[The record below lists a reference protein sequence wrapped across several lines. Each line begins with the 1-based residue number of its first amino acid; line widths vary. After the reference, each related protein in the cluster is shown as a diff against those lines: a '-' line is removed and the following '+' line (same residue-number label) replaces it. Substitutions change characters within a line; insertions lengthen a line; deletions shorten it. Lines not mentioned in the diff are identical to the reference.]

1 MNDNDGSEDLRVLIS
16 GIKHARIRIN
26 ERLPADRLSSIG
38 GSFLFRDMDMAD
50 QRYREGDEMIVN
62 RIHGACRNEISRIRQ
77 ALKSLEK
84 KNILKGQ
91 NTLGLQIWPGC

>member
-50 QRYREGDEMIVN
+50 QREREGEM
-62 RIHGACRNEISRIRQ
+62 RQ
-77 ALKSLEK
+77 ADCQQDSR
-84 KNILKGQ
+84 GV
-91 NTLGLQIWPGC
+91 